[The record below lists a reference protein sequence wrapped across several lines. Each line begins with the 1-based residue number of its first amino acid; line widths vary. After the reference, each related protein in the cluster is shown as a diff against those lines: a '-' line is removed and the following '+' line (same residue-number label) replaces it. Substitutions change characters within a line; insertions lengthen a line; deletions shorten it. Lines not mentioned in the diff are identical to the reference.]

1 MTAASHQV
9 VYAISTPPHGVVH
22 YEYYTQ
28 QVPQTTTATP
38 FAAFAQYSS
47 SAPPPSGAIAM
58 DQSADGAAKRLSD
71 GGENGLYPQRPG
83 QKVCAYYMATRTC
96 SFGVTCRYDHPAW
109 LPPGGIPSW
118 KEVTAVGTPVDPCL
132 LPQRPAEPDCAYF
145 MKTGECRYGPQ
156 CRFNHPKE
164 KLEPSNTDDQY
175 SAASSAA
182 FGNPATAYNTNGLP
196 LRPGE
201 GNCVFYGKTGSCKHG
216 PACRYNH
223 PEIVFPA
230 GGRTGQTL
238 QPQQAVYVQPPQQP
252 NSQYQMV
259 QEAKLYMQATPDY
272 SYPATTYQSTTPTYT
287 TAPTAYPVAT
297 TYSTAAPAYASPAAP
312 YTGQQ
317 VITEYVYPGGAMM
330 QVYPAGSTT
339 QGYPPETPTQSY
351 SQGTPAQSF
360 PPGTPTQ
367 GYSQTRTFSL
377 GTIMQQYTQ
386 GTTALGLCQVQSYP
400 SGTTSQTYPPGT
412 KSHPQQLT
420 YPPGTTYASTHLL
433 GTPQSCPPATQTF
446 LPGTPDQS
454 QGQTAQTYP
463 PGTTDQAVEYA
474 YAAGQQ
480 PQCQED
486 YTYATQQ
493 VSRNGTEYMYS
504 TEQPGQGASD
514 QYATTVYTSEAS
526 GQPST
531 GDYACTAA
539 HNSQEY
545 MYAAAQAYHQNVTS
559 VYATPMSLP
568 HPQRPGEPDC
578 TFYIKTG
585 ECSFGA
591 TCKFHHPPDR
601 IPTGIPKPAK
611 NQGLVKL
618 SLAGLPRRETEAPC
632 AYYMKTGACK
642 FGQTCKYD
650 HPPPQE
656 IIAKAVEQARGEIP
670 VSCDVSM
677 PGSNESD
684 SQDATPLPPGTDA
697 PAVTAA
703 CASST

>member
-71 GGENGLYPQRPG
+71 GVTDDMTGPNKKPRSNSSGVSGENGLYPQRPG

-351 SQGTPAQSF
+351 SQGT
-360 PPGTPTQ
+360 
-367 GYSQTRTFSL
+367 
-377 GTIMQQYTQ
+377 
-386 GTTALGLCQVQSYP
+386 
-400 SGTTSQTYPPGT
+400 
-412 KSHPQQLT
+412 
-420 YPPGTTYASTHLL
+420 
-433 GTPQSCPPATQTF
+433 
-446 LPGTPDQS
+446 
-454 QGQTAQTYP
+454 
-463 PGTTDQAVEYA
+463 TDQAVEYA

>member
-71 GGENGLYPQRPG
+71 GVTDDMTGPNKKPRSNSSGVSGENGLYPQRPG

-351 SQGTPAQSF
+351 SQ
-360 PPGTPTQ
+360 
-367 GYSQTRTFSL
+367 
-377 GTIMQQYTQ
+377 
-386 GTTALGLCQVQSYP
+386 
-400 SGTTSQTYPPGT
+400 
-412 KSHPQQLT
+412 
-420 YPPGTTYASTHLL
+420 
-433 GTPQSCPPATQTF
+433 
-446 LPGTPDQS
+446 
-454 QGQTAQTYP
+454 
-463 PGTTDQAVEYA
+463 
-474 YAAGQQ
+474 AGQQ

>member
-71 GGENGLYPQRPG
+71 GVTDDMTGPNKKPRSNSSGVSGENGLYPQRPG

-339 QGYPPETPTQSY
+339 QG
-351 SQGTPAQSF
+351 
-360 PPGTPTQ
+360 
-367 GYSQTRTFSL
+367 
-377 GTIMQQYTQ
+377 
-386 GTTALGLCQVQSYP
+386 
-400 SGTTSQTYPPGT
+400 
-412 KSHPQQLT
+412 
-420 YPPGTTYASTHLL
+420 
-433 GTPQSCPPATQTF
+433 
-446 LPGTPDQS
+446 
-454 QGQTAQTYP
+454 
-463 PGTTDQAVEYA
+463 TTDQAVEYA

>member
-259 QEAKLYMQATPDY
+259 QATPDY

-420 YPPGTTYASTHLL
+420 YPP
-433 GTPQSCPPATQTF
+433 
-446 LPGTPDQS
+446 
-454 QGQTAQTYP
+454 
-463 PGTTDQAVEYA
+463 
-474 YAAGQQ
+474 AGQQ